1 MKEII
6 FPKSLKKEI
15 KLPLFPCWFCRR
27 STFAK
32 YLKFNKIKGYEP
44 VFGKHTLGKFTNGYN
59 YSGTEKKESRFELG
73 FK

>member
-15 KLPLFPCWFCRR
+15 KLLLFLLLVCRR

-32 YLKFNKIKGYEP
+32 TLNLIKSKGYEP
-44 VFGKHTLGKFTNGYN
+44 VFGKHTLGKFSNGYN
-59 YSGTEKKESRFELG
+59 YSGTKKKE
-73 FK
+73 FKI